1 MNCTEPEKMSRMH
14 NTKRSPRNQCRG
26 WVVLGI
32 AMSLSLSTVA
42 LFSGPRIPIKPG
54 QLAPSHAP
62 TAAMTVAGNPLVS
75 SSAPGVIPHGL
86 GEESAPELLS
96 VRLVPEGVSLWGAR
110 AVQRFLVMGK
120 YADGLERDV
129 TRQSRFSIS
138 DDQIARVDEGGRVVA
153 LADGEAVL
161 GAEVAEQ
168 MTKTV
173 IRVEGSEQTRPF
185 SFGQD
190 IGGIFTKHG
199 CNTSDCH
206 GSVKGKGG
214 LKLSL
219 NALYPKDDYQWIVEG
234 GVYQVMTAESGGPK
248 EPRINLEEPEKSLL
262 LLKPTFSVPHGGGR
276 RFTVDSADYEAIL
289 SWVGAGAP
297 YGEEGEGQSVEI
309 ERLEIFPREGVLEPE
324 GTQQLLVT
332 GYLSNG
338 RREDITEQVLYVT
351 NNPEVVKVTPEGL
364 VKAVKTGE
372 TAVMVRAAGKA
383 ISAGFGVI
391 AQPIADYPE
400 VPRKNFIDEHVFA
413 KLRRFN
419 IIPSPLSSDE
429 EFLRRVCL
437 DMTGTLPPPER
448 VQEFLSSRNPRK
460 RDHLIE
466 ALLSSPEYI
475 DYWTLRFSD
484 LFRVSYENGG
494 APLYSQLHGQWVRE
508 SLVQNRSYA
517 EIARER
523 ISAQGYGGPA
533 LHYYNGSELRRPPD
547 VMAEQFRVFLGR
559 RLDCAQCHNHPY
571 ETWSQD
577 QFWWMTAFFGRVSQ
591 LGCVNSPGCEHGAPR
606 LIDDPAG
613 HGMDGKGEK
622 VTHPRTKEEVKP
634 RFLDGDPLPESEMV
648 HLRWKLAEWMTAHP
662 YFAESIVNR
671 MWGYFFGRGIV
682 DPVDDFRLTNPP
694 THPELLKALAEDFK
708 EHGHDLKQ
716 LIRLIVQSRT
726 YQLSSV
732 PNETNQDDQINYS
745 RSLPRPLDAEVLLDA
760 ISEVTGV
767 PEEFVK
773 GEKNGWR
780 MPIGLRAVNL
790 LGRPD
795 QFPSRFMDM
804 YGRPDRQM
812 VPERRVEASLA
823 QALHMLAGSTYTAK
837 LSKAGGRLD
846 RLLKSGASDRQ
857 IIEEL
862 SLVARSRFPT
872 AEEQAALEEMIRR
885 RPSRREALEDLMWGL
900 ITSREFAYNH

>member
-1 MNCTEPEKMSRMH
+1 MNYAELEKVSSMH
-14 NTKRSPRNQCRG
+14 STKRSSGNQCKE
-26 WVVLGI
+26 WVVLSIVMG
-32 AMSLSLSTVA
+32 LSFFTVA
-42 LFSGPRIPIKPG
+42 LFSESRIPIRPG
-54 QLAPSHAP
+54 QLAPSHAF
-62 TAAMTVAGNPLVS
+62 TAAITISGNPLVS
-75 SSAPGVIPHGL
+75 SLAAGAIAHGL
-86 GEESAPELLS
+86 VEESAPKLLS
-96 VRLVPEGVSLWGAR
+96 VRLVPEGVSLWGVR

-120 YADGLERDV
+120 YTDGLERDV
-129 TRQSRFSIS
+129 TLQSRFSVS

-153 LADGEAVL
+153 LADGETVL
-161 GAEVAEQ
+161 GAEVADQ
-168 MTKTV
+168 MAKTV

-185 SFGQD
+185 SFAQD

-199 CNTSDCH
+199 CNSSDCH

-219 NALYPKDDYQWIVEG
+219 DALYPKDDYQWIVEG
-234 GVYQVMTAESGGPK
+234 GVYQVLTAESGGPK

-276 RFTVDSADYEAIL
+276 RFTVDSVDYETIL
-289 SWVGAGAP
+289 SWVGEGVP
-297 YGEEGEGQSVEI
+297 YGEEGEAQSVEI
-309 ERLEIFPREGVLEPE
+309 ERLEIFPQEGVLDQQ
-324 GTQQLLVT
+324 GTQQILVT

-338 RREDITEQVLYVT
+338 RREDITEQVLYVA

-364 VKAVKTGE
+364 VEAVKTGE

-383 ISAGFGVI
+383 ISVGFGVI

-400 VPRKNFIDEHVFA
+400 VPRRNFIDEQVFA

-419 IIPSPLSSDE
+419 IIPSALSSDK

-437 DMTGTLPPPER
+437 DITGTLPPPER
-448 VQEFLSSRNPRK
+448 LQEFLANKDPRK
-460 RDHLIE
+460 RDKLIE
-466 ALLSSPEYI
+466 ILLNSPEYI
-475 DYWTLRFSD
+475 DYWTLRYSD

-508 SLVQNRSYA
+508 SLAQNRPYDA
-517 EIARER
+517 IARER

-547 VMAEQFRVFLGR
+547 VMAEQFRVFMGR

-577 QFWWMTAFFGRVSQ
+577 QFWWMTAFFGHVSQ
-591 LGCVNSPGCEHGAPR
+591 LGCVNSPGCLHGAPT

-613 HGMDGKGEK
+613 HGMDGGGET

-634 RFLDGDPLPESEMV
+634 RFLDGEPLPESELS

-662 YFAESIVNR
+662 YFAEAIVNR

-694 THPELLKALAEDFK
+694 THPKLLEVLAKNFR
-708 EHGHDLKQ
+708 EHGHDLKH
-716 LIRLIVQSRT
+716 LIGLIVQSRT

-732 PNETNQDDQINYS
+732 PNETNRNDQINYS

-760 ISEVTGV
+760 ISEVTEV

-780 MPIGLRAVNL
+780 MPIGLRAINL

-812 VPERRVEASLA
+812 VPERKVEASLA
-823 QALHMLAGSTYTAK
+823 QALHMLAGPTYTAK

-846 RLLKSGASDRQ
+846 RLLKSGSSDRQ

-872 AEEQAALEEMIRR
+872 AEELAALKEMIRQ
-885 RPSRREALEDLMWGL
+885 RPSRREALEDLMWGI

>member
-1 MNCTEPEKMSRMH
+1 MDNPESREVSGRGSPMPSRP
-14 NTKRSPRNQCRG
+14 KQRSG
-26 WVVLGI
+26 KFTLSI

-42 LFSGPRIPIKPG
+42 LFSGSGIAIKPG
-54 QLAPSHAP
+54 QLAPSHVP

-75 SSAPGVIPHGL
+75 SSGARVIPHGL
-86 GEESAPELLS
+86 GEESAPQLLS

-110 AVQRFLVMGK
+110 AGQRFLVMGK
-120 YADGLERDV
+120 YTDGLERDV

-448 VQEFLSSRNPRK
+448 VREFLSSEDPQK
-460 RDHLIE
+460 RQKVIE
-466 ALLSSPEYI
+466 TFLDSPEYV
-475 DYWTLRFSD
+475 DYWAFRFAD
-484 LFRVSYENGG
+484 LFRVSYENGASG
-494 APLYSQLHGQWVRE
+494 NSHLYWQWIRE
-508 SLVQNRSYA
+508 NVARNRPFDRV
-517 EIARER
+517 ARER

-533 LHYYNGSELRRPPD
+533 LHYYNGSELRRPSD

-577 QFWWMTAFFGRVSQ
+577 QFWWLTAFFGRITQ
-591 LGCVNSPGCEHGAPR
+591 LGDLGGGGPPTI
-606 LIDDPAG
+606 IDDPAG

-634 RFLDGDPLPESEMV
+634 RFLDGELLPESEMG

-662 YFAESIVNR
+662 YFAEAVVNR

-694 THPELLKALAEDFK
+694 THPELLKALAEDFRA
-708 EHGHDLKQ
+708 HGHDSKH

-732 PNETNQDDQINYS
+732 PNETNRDDQINYS
-745 RSLPRPLDAEVLLDA
+745 RALPRPLDAEVLLDA
-760 ISEVTGV
+760 ISEVTRV

-773 GEKNGWR
+773 GESNGW
-780 MPIGLRAVNL
+780 PLPVGLRALNL
-790 LGRPD
+790 VRPD
-795 QFPSRFMDM
+795 EFPSRFLDM

-812 VPERRVEASLA
+812 VPERKVEASLA
-823 QALHMLAGSTYTAK
+823 QALHMLAGPTYTAK

-857 IIEEL
+857 IIKEL
-862 SLVARSRFPT
+862 SLAARSRFPT
-872 AEEQAALEEMIRR
+872 AEELAALEEMIRR
-885 RPSRREALEDLMWGL
+885 RPSRREAVEDLMWGL